1 MVSDETC
8 EEVDA
13 GGLLA
18 GRGACLPLHGPTEA
32 VHIGESDLP
41 FVDLGDGTLL
51 QLLHVDLSAGLW
63 VVRVRFPPARVIDRH
78 YHTGSV
84 FAVTLSGTWWYA
96 EYPDSVNTTGSYLF
110 EPAHSVHTLTVG
122 DDGADVWFAINGAN
136 IGLADDGSITGVTDP
151 QSVLS
156 SYVALCDAAGLDHS
170 RVLVL
175 GRPD

>member
-1 MVSDETC
+1 MVSDGTRG
-8 EEVDA
+8 EVDA

-32 VHIGESDLP
+32 VHIGESELP

-51 QLLHVDLSAGLW
+51 QLLHVDLGAGLW
-63 VVRVRFPPARVIDRH
+63 VVRVRFPPDRVIERH
-78 YHTGSV
+78 HHTGSV
-84 FAVTLSGTWWYA
+84 FAVTFSGTWWYA

-136 IGLADDGSITGVTDP
+136 IGLADDGSITGVTDAR
-151 QSVLS
+151 SVLS
-156 SYVALCDAAGLDHS
+156 SYVALCEAAGFDHS
-170 RVLVL
+170 RILVL
-175 GRPD
+175 GRSD